1 MKKNRWSCWSNGL
14 LCMPVHTLL
23 PTIQNPAYLITIK
36 TCIIFAFSDQKTGKN
51 AFIMS
56 CTVIFSFFM
65 GNCPWICL
73 ISARDTLDHAWSAVF
88 LVRWMTAAIDLHGFP
103 APFPCSI
110 YLIHGF
116 AFRDGSLCQ
125 VSWPAVLHGDILF
138 LCTCRGFVNIMRTSH
153 NLYYVPFRWNF
164 TISGFLHVYA
174 ECFCFC
180 VFGFHKLGKL
190 FPLSSKKKQFV

>member
-1 MKKNRWSCWSNGL
+1 MLKKQEK
-14 LCMPVHTLL
+14 H
-23 PTIQNPAYLITIK
+23 
-36 TCIIFAFSDQKTGKN
+36 

-56 CTVIFSFFM
+56 CNAIFSFFM

-73 ISARDTLDHAWSAVF
+73 ISARDAVDRAWSAVF

-103 APFPCSI
+103 APFPCSFTWSAN
-110 YLIHGF
+110 LIHDVIIH
-116 AFRDGSLCQ
+116 AM
-125 VSWPAVLHGDILF
+125 VSDRLQGCSVVLLLGMSVCSRYHAMLF
-138 LCTCRGFVNIMRTSH
+138 SMVICFFCAHDMDFVNICTTSH

-190 FPLSSKKKQFV
+190 FPLSLPEKTICINISCLFL

>member
-1 MKKNRWSCWSNGL
+1 MLKKQEK
-14 LCMPVHTLL
+14 H
-23 PTIQNPAYLITIK
+23 
-36 TCIIFAFSDQKTGKN
+36 

-56 CTVIFSFFM
+56 YDAIFSFFT

-103 APFPCSI
+103 APFPWSFTWSAN
-110 YLIHGF
+110 LIHDVISH
-116 AFRDGSLCQ
+116 AM
-125 VSWPAVLHGDILF
+125 VSDRLQGCFVVLLLGMSVCSRYHALLF
-138 LCTCRGFVNIMRTSH
+138 SIVISFFYAHVMDYVNIMRTSH

-190 FPLSSKKKQFV
+190 FPLSLPKKTICINISCLFS